1 KLFSDINPDYNIE
14 QSEGILINRAEM
26 PALREKLIKDEFIK
40 SVIEV
45 QEQSPLGVDLAGAFM
60 IDGEQTKADTLVKWI
75 GEWMAARIGLFFNL
89 GYPSVHLECIALS
102 RPLRDV
108 AIDIDIISGSIR
120 EPDRARIYAK
130 LAYLTCIT
138 ADSDYWPGQES
149 GFDMGNSNFHS
160 DMYSCLGVCACV
172 LKGHPMAGKWVEYA
186 AAEFGKELDRSV
198 YPGGAWAEAPTYH
211 LASLSHLLVLA
222 AALKNSGYKNFFMH
236 PKLIETMVFLA
247 EIQTPMDPRCGF
259 SMIPSIG
266 DTTSNILTQ
275 SWQAL
280 FAWVAKNTFMEMPE
294 FSAIMMR
301 AWIDGGSMRL
311 PFSYNSGLKLAV
323 AFVDPE
329 LPAARFRKHEG
340 KSFAGFGVV
349 MKDSVAGKLSGY
361 LSMKAG
367 VINNH
372 YDHDEGSLIWY
383 SRGVPLLID
392 YGTQYNPCVD
402 QSFWH
407 NRISIDHKSDWC
419 RGKVCEFTP
428 GSEYDY
434 ARMKVTINKVQEWPE
449 YPDRDPGFNFRNLP
463 EPYEIPDHIWER
475 EIYYLKKLDS
485 LIIIDRVDGFLPYD
499 WNLHVLAESAKRNGN
514 LVTFG
519 CMEDIEMD
527 VHLDINTDNG
537 DIEDIIQMSE
547 WKHHGLD
554 ETRIPLSWHEY
565 TWMWDREIS
574 AMSESTKIL
583 RINMK
588 SPSVTMAVLSAR
600 SKGEIPLKVSFNEK
614 ESAVRIKG
622 RSGEEFILGIKGE
635 TYFRFPEGE
644 SND

>member
-1 KLFSDINPDYNIE
+1 
-14 QSEGILINRAEM
+14 
-26 PALREKLIKDEFIK
+26 
-40 SVIEV
+40 
-45 QEQSPLGVDLAGAFM
+45 
-60 IDGEQTKADTLVKWI
+60 
-75 GEWMAARIGLFFNL
+75 
-89 GYPSVHLECIALS
+89 
-102 RPLRDV
+102 
-108 AIDIDIISGSIR
+108 
-120 EPDRARIYAK
+120 
-130 LAYLTCIT
+130 
-138 ADSDYWPGQES
+138 
-149 GFDMGNSNFHS
+149 
-160 DMYSCLGVCACV
+160 
-172 LKGHPMAGKWVEYA
+172 
-186 AAEFGKELDRSV
+186 
-198 YPGGAWAEAPTYH
+198 
-211 LASLSHLLVLA
+211 
-222 AALKNSGYKNFFMH
+222 
-236 PKLIETMVFLA
+236 
-247 EIQTPMDPRCGF
+247 
-259 SMIPSIG
+259 
-266 DTTSNILTQ
+266 
-275 SWQAL
+275 
-280 FAWVAKNTFMEMPE
+280 
-294 FSAIMMR
+294 
-301 AWIDGGSMRL
+301 
-311 PFSYNSGLKLAV
+311 
-323 AFVDPE
+323 
-329 LPAARFRKHEG
+329 
-340 KSFAGFGVV
+340 
-349 MKDSVAGKLSGY
+349 
-361 LSMKAG
+361 
-367 VINNH
+367 
-372 YDHDEGSLIWY
+372 
-383 SRGVPLLID
+383 
-392 YGTQYNPCVD
+392 
-402 QSFWH
+402 
-407 NRISIDHKSDWC
+407 
-419 RGKVCEFTP
+419 CEFTP